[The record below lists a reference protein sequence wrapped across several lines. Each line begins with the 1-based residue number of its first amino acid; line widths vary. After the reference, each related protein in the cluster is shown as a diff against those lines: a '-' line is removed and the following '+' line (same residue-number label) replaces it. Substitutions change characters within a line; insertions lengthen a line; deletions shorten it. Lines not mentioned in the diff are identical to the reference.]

1 MPDKTLK
8 AFADHG
14 EVGEPLPA
22 DGGDAEQIFQAH
34 RDQGIDTDALAL
46 RLQKEGAE
54 AFSKSWDELLETIES
69 ESERLVA

>member
-14 EVGEPLPA
+14 KVGEPLPA
-22 DGGDAEQIFQAH
+22 DGGDSEQVFKAH

-46 RLQKEGAE
+46 KLQRDGAD
-54 AFSKSWDELLETIES
+54 AFVKSWDELLKTIES
-69 ESERLVA
+69 ESQRLVA